1 MMWNLK
7 SSRLSSSALWLGGL
21 ASGATL
27 LLTTP
32 AYAHHAMG
40 GRMPSNA
47 WEGFMSGLAHPII
60 GLDHAA
66 FVVAIGL
73 LAALLGL
80 TWTLP
85 IAFVLASL
93 AGTGLHIMRLDIPGS
108 ELFVAASV
116 LLFGLLLTLQHRP
129 NAGLT
134 LALATLA
141 GVFHGYAYGES
152 IVGAEMTPLFSY
164 LAGFAVIQLGVA
176 LLASRVAR
184 QFLQPQSDG
193 PVLPLQFAGFTVAG
207 IGLAFLAKSVGL

>member
-1 MMWNLK
+1 MWNLK
-7 SSRLSSSALWLGGL
+7 SSRLSNSSLWLGGL
-21 ASGATL
+21 ASTAML
-27 LLTTP
+27 LLTSP

-47 WEGFMSGLAHPII
+47 WEGFMSGLAHPIV

-66 FVVAIGL
+66 FVVAMGC

-80 TWTLP
+80 TWSLP

-93 AGTGLHIMRLDIPGS
+93 AGTGLHIMSFDMPGS
-108 ELFVAASV
+108 EFFVAASV
-116 LLFGLLLTLQHRP
+116 LLFGLLLTLQQRP

-141 GVFHGYAYGES
+141 GLFHGYAYGES
-152 IVGAEMTPLFSY
+152 IVGAEMTPLVSY
-164 LAGFAVIQLGVA
+164 LAGFAVIQLGIA

-184 QFLQPQSDG
+184 QFLQRQSDG